1 MISADV
7 KAIIKATRNKRS
19 GGGSVKDPETFLD
32 VQTKAKYENGSP

>member
-19 GGGSVKDPETFLD
+19 GGSVKDPETFLD